1 MKIKEIT
8 SINIERVNRTSIKFT
23 NKTHKWCTL
32 PYPGHKKG
40 CPNFNKN
47 PLCPPN
53 TKIMENTLKNY
64 SSFYLILANFD
75 IFKYSN
81 YLLQKHPLWSERKA
95 RCLLYWQKSVKKLI
109 KEYIRN
115 IIFMNPNNKFYLF
128 CSGAGE
134 SIPLLEQDE
143 IYSMEAAGIDVIHSL
158 INNNIEIEVKPKKK
172 VLLVNL
178 LCSDKEVEI

>member
-1 MKIKEIT
+1 MKIQGIT
-8 SINIERVNRTSIKFT
+8 SINMIRVNRNSIKFT
-23 NKTHKWCTL
+23 HKTHTWCTL

-53 TKIMENTLKNY
+53 TKIMENILENY
-64 SSFYLILANFD
+64 NFFYLILANFD

-81 YLLQKHPLWSERKA
+81 YLIDKHPEWSERKA

-109 KEYIRN
+109 RAYISN
-115 IIFMNPNNKFYLF
+115 ILSKNPNNQFYLF
-128 CSGAGE
+128 SSGAGE
-134 SIPLLEQDE
+134 NIPILDQDE

-158 INNNIEIEVKPKKK
+158 INNNIEIEIKPKKK
-172 VLLVNL
+172 VKLVNL
-178 LCSDKEVEI
+178 LCSDKEVEN